1 MNNANKIIYLIG
13 DPIAFVGI
21 DINTNIPRILL
32 FYTIVPTLKFF
43 IKNYP
48 IRKINRCKKYGT
60 TGLQSLERP

>member
-13 DPIAFVGI
+13 DPIAFVR
-21 DINTNIPRILL
+21 ININANIPRILL
-32 FYTIVPTLKFF
+32 FYTILPTLKFF

-60 TGLQSLERP
+60 TGLESLERP